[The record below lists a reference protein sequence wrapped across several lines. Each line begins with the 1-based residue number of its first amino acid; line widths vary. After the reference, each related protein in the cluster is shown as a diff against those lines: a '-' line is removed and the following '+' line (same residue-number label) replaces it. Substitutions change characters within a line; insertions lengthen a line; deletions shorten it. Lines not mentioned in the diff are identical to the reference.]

1 MSEREKKFGNFPK
14 TIILVNGRAG
24 RRKLFG
30 SFQKGCRNQVGVRA
44 TENRTKHL
52 TQSQVLSTIP
62 GKQGENLLVCVLL
75 GANETEM
82 KAHPGSV
89 TKDL

>member
-14 TIILVNGRAG
+14 TIILVNGRAE

-30 SFQKGCRNQVGVRA
+30 SFQKGCRNQVGVQA
-44 TENRTKHL
+44 TENRRKHL

-62 GKQGENLLVCVLL
+62 GKQGEFTGLCL
-75 GANETEM
+75 T
-82 KAHPGSV
+82 GS
-89 TKDL
+89 